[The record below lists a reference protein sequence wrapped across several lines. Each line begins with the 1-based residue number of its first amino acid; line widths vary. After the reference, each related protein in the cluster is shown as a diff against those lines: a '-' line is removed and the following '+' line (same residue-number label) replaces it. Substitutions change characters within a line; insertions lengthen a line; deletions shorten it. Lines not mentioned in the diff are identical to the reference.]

1 MSTSRFL
8 PGRRSKR
15 SAAQKK
21 FSAHRIARQIKTF
34 GAWQRQAAQNLAENL
49 VEYLTEEQ
57 PMLAHPRDVAQFV
70 ADVKRLSE
78 NLAALEKRIVRLG

>member
-1 MSTSRFL
+1 MLRNLHWDFEEDL
-8 PGRRSKR
+8 SKQIGDI
-15 SAAQKK
+15 A
-21 FSAHRIARQIKTF
+21 AHRIARQIKTF